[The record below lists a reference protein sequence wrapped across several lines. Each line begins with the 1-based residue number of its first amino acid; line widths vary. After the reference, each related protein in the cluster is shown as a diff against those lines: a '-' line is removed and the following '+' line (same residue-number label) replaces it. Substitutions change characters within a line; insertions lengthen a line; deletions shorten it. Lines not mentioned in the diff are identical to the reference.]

1 MNIKLI
7 PDARNEE
14 KIADIKKALENLKDD
29 ALEEY
34 LDEKVCEG
42 EDWFDAMYY
51 AAEDRGESILASWE
65 EYLLE
70 KLMTDEKFYFAAD
83 IGDYDY

>member
-1 MNIKLI
+1 MQIKLI

-14 KIADIKKALENLKDD
+14 KIADIKHALETLEDD

-42 EDWFDAMYY
+42 EEWFDAMYY
-51 AAEDRGESILASWE
+51 ATEDRGNSILASWE

-70 KLMTDEKFYFAAD
+70 RLMTDEKFYFAAD